1 MRSYDDLLA
10 DLGWLSPAEMRLRAA
25 AQEQPVLYALCM
37 GMQAWD
43 HVGRRDWRTREQ
55 VVAAARHMVAV
66 GTAGPAQMSET
77 AVAQALEEAVLEPAL
92 LETDGAGRYRSAT
105 ANPEFDIFGVGSG
118 LYLDTMRA
126 RKDDPAL
133 LSPLEAVRAGHEH
146 QGHDPVDLDAA
157 QRSFQRA
164 IDSGD
169 PDGLAFGKAAM
180 AELAEA
186 CERSEEAAEWQRLV
200 FALNHPQVSPRAGM
214 WLAGQAYEDGDHAAA
229 VAIVEQLLDGDTG
242 SGVLADAWSL
252 RSTIHWVAG
261 EQQQALSAMATAIE
275 HAGPLSHRLWARIAR
290 MHAAGGD
297 FAAAVDAQ
305 EHVLTAP
312 FSDDDAVAIY
322 LQLMKST
329 GRLAEAPERLR
340 ALATGEVMLLTA
352 GQLYAGVAAAY
363 AMLGDDDR
371 TREAIAEARGHLSA
385 STPEVAGRLD
395 LLEAALAIADRDDER
410 AAELFRG
417 LVADGDANR
426 QASTHPLLLAAG
438 DNYAAQNGVAAFEGA
453 RPLLE
458 FLLAKGSPQAARWA
472 SDQLAALGPIHRD

>member
-25 AQEQPVLYALCM
+25 AQEQPVVYALCM
-37 GMQAWD
+37 GLQAWD

-55 VVAAARHMVAV
+55 VVTAARHMVAA
-66 GTAGPAQMSET
+66 GTAGPAQLSET
-77 AVAQALEEAVLEPAL
+77 AVTQAIEEALREPAL
-92 LETDGAGRYRSAT
+92 LEADEAGRYRSAT
-105 ANPEFDIFGVGSG
+105 TNPEFDIFGVGSG

-126 RKDDPAL
+126 RKDDPVR
-133 LSPLEAVRAGHEH
+133 LSPLEAIRAGHEH
-146 QGHDPVDLDAA
+146 HGHDPVDLDAA
-157 QRSFQRA
+157 QRCFERA

-169 PDGLAFGKAAM
+169 PDGLAFGQAAM
-180 AELAEA
+180 AELAETR
-186 CERSEEAAEWQRLV
+186 ERPEEASEWQRRA

-214 WLAGQAYEDGDHAAA
+214 WLAGQAYDDGDHAAA
-229 VAIVEQLLDGDTG
+229 AAIVDQLLDADPG

-252 RSTIHWVAG
+252 RSTIHWAAG

-275 HAGPLSHRLWARIAR
+275 HAGPLSHRLWAHIAR

-305 EHVLTAP
+305 EHVLTVP

-322 LQLMKST
+322 LQLMQGA
-329 GRLAEAPERLR
+329 GRLAEAPARLR
-340 ALATGEVMLLTA
+340 ELAEGEVMLLTA
-352 GQLYAGVAAAY
+352 GQLYAGVASAY
-363 AMLGDDDR
+363 AMLGDDDGL
-371 TREAIAEARGHLSA
+371 REAIAEARTHLSA
-385 STPEVAGRLD
+385 RTPEVAGRLD
-395 LLEAALAIADRDDER
+395 LLEAALAIADRDDDR

-417 LVADGDANR
+417 LVADGDETR

-438 DNYAAQNGVAAFEGA
+438 DNYAAQNGFAAFDGA

-458 FLLAKGSPQAARWA
+458 FLIAKGSPQAVQWA
-472 SDQLAALGPIHRD
+472 SAQMAALDSTRRS